1 MNVNNRVRKNIA
13 GASIGNVMEWYD
25 FGVYAYFAIIIS
37 KEIFPS
43 SAASLLATFIVF
55 GIGYVFRPLG
65 SIVFAHFGDKISR
78 KKMLLITFWLM
89 GFGTLLTGLTPNY
102 VTLGLGAPILLALF
116 RIMQGFGAGGEW
128 GGVGSYLTEFG
139 GANKRAFYGSF
150 QQFFILIALL
160 VGSLT
165 GLATSGLAASFMDS
179 IGWRLP
185 FIVGGLILLPTA
197 FVLRRNMDES
207 APFTSVKEKRETLKY
222 PIKNV
227 FTKDIRSTILV
238 ICGTLIWTVSFYI
251 MLAYLP
257 TYLSTTT
264 KLTSSQT
271 FIVTSFGIAVIAVFV
286 LVIGKLSDRIHKRK
300 IFPIIGSLAF
310 VILTYPIFY
319 LIHGAGF
326 IEVMLLVGFLDF
338 FIAFMSG
345 TLVAFFAESFP
356 TNDRY
361 SGFIPYNISTAYFG
375 GFAPTIA
382 VALIAFTKNPLS
394 PSFYVIITAIVSL
407 IAFVLMKE
415 TGNFKELPDTDA
427 AYLKVEK
434 GIEENL

>member
-1 MNVNNRVRKNIA
+1 MYSNRVRRNIA

-43 SAASLLATFIVF
+43 SAASLLETFVVF

-65 SIVFAHFGDKISR
+65 SIVFAHYGDKIGR
-78 KKMLLITFWLM
+78 KNMLLITFWLM

-102 VTLGLGAPILLALF
+102 VTIGLGAPILLALF

-139 GANKRAFYGSF
+139 GSNKRAFYGSF
-150 QQFFILIALL
+150 QQFFILISLL
-160 VGSLT
+160 AGSLT
-165 GLATSGLAASFMDS
+165 ALATTGVAASFMDT

-185 FIVGGLILLPTA
+185 FIIGGLVLLPIA
-197 FVLRRNMDES
+197 FILRRQMDETVS
-207 APFTSVKEKRETLKY
+207 FTTVKEKKETLKY
-222 PIKNV
+222 PIKKV
-227 FTKDIRSTILV
+227 FTKDWKPTVLV
-238 ICGTLIWTVSFYI
+238 IFGTLIWTVSFYI
-251 MLAYLP
+251 MLTYLP

-264 KLTSSQT
+264 SLTSSQT
-271 FIVTSFGIAVIAVFV
+271 FIVTSFGISVIAAFV
-286 LVIGKLSDRIHKRK
+286 LIIGKLSDRLRKRK

-310 VILTYPIFY
+310 VVLTYPIFY

-361 SGFIPYNISTAYFG
+361 SGFIPYNLSTAYFG

-382 VALIAFTKNPLS
+382 IALITLTKNPLS
-394 PSFYVIITAIVSL
+394 PSFYVIATAVLSL
-407 IAFVLMKE
+407 IAFILMKE
-415 TGNFKELPDTDA
+415 TGNIEKLPETKSLYSKEA
-427 AYLKVEK
+427 
-434 GIEENL
+434 IEDI

>member
-1 MNVNNRVRKNIA
+1 MNTNKIRKNIA

-43 SAASLLATFIVF
+43 AAASLLATFIVF
-55 GIGYVFRPLG
+55 GIGYIFRPLG
-65 SIVFAHFGDKISR
+65 SIVFAHYGDKIGR
-78 KKMLLITFWLM
+78 KQMLLITFWLM
-89 GFGTLLTGLTPNY
+89 GFGTMLTGLTPNY
-102 VTLGLGAPILLALF
+102 VTLGLGAPILLAVF

-139 GANKRAFYGSF
+139 GSNKRAFYGSF

-197 FVLRRNMDES
+197 FILRRNMDETTS
-207 APFTSVKEKRETLKY
+207 FTSVKEKKEILKY

-227 FTKDIRSTILV
+227 FTKDLRSTILV
-238 ICGTLIWTVSFYI
+238 VCGTLIWTVSFYI

-264 KLTSSQT
+264 KLTSAQT
-271 FIVTSFGIAVIAVFV
+271 FIVTSVGIAIIAAFV
-286 LVIGKLSDRIHKRK
+286 LVIGKLSDRIHKRR
-300 IFPIIGSLAF
+300 IFPIIGSLGF

-326 IEVMLLVGFLDF
+326 IEVMLLVALLDF

-382 VALIAFTKNPLS
+382 IALIAVTKNPLS
-394 PSFYVIITAIVSL
+394 PSFYVIITAVVSL
-407 IAFVLMKE
+407 IAFILMKE
-415 TGNFKELPDTDA
+415 TGNFKELPETDVD
-427 AYLKVEK
+427 YIREEK
-434 GIEENL
+434 EIEEDL

>member
-1 MNVNNRVRKNIA
+1 MNTNKIRKNIA

-43 SAASLLATFIVF
+43 AAASLLATFIVF
-55 GIGYVFRPLG
+55 GIGYIFRPLG
-65 SIVFAHFGDKISR
+65 SIVFAHYGDKIGR
-78 KKMLLITFWLM
+78 KQMLLITFWLM
-89 GFGTLLTGLTPNY
+89 GFGTMLTGLTPNY
-102 VTLGLGAPILLALF
+102 VTLGLGAPILLAVF

-139 GANKRAFYGSF
+139 GSNKRAFYGSF

-197 FVLRRNMDES
+197 FILRRNMDETTS
-207 APFTSVKEKRETLKY
+207 FTSVKEKKEILKY

-227 FTKDIRSTILV
+227 FTKDLRSTILV
-238 ICGTLIWTVSFYI
+238 VCGTLIWTVSFYI

-264 KLTSSQT
+264 KLTSAQT
-271 FIVTSFGIAVIAVFV
+271 FIVTSVGIAIIAAFV
-286 LVIGKLSDRIHKRK
+286 LVIGKLSDRIHKRR
-300 IFPIIGSLAF
+300 IFPIIGSLGF

-326 IEVMLLVGFLDF
+326 IEVMLLVALLDF

-382 VALIAFTKNPLS
+382 IALIAVTKNPLS
-394 PSFYVIITAIVSL
+394 PSLYVIITAVVSL
-407 IAFVLMKE
+407 IAFILMKE
-415 TGNFKELPDTDA
+415 TGNFKELPETDA
-427 AYLKVEK
+427 AYIREEK
-434 GIEENL
+434 EIEGDL

>member
-1 MNVNNRVRKNIA
+1 MNTNKIRKNIA

-43 SAASLLATFIVF
+43 AAASLLATFIVF
-55 GIGYVFRPLG
+55 GIGYIFRPLG
-65 SIVFAHFGDKISR
+65 SIVFAHYGDKIGR
-78 KKMLLITFWLM
+78 KQMLLITFWLM
-89 GFGTLLTGLTPNY
+89 GFGTMLTGLTPNY
-102 VTLGLGAPILLALF
+102 VTLGLGAPILLAVF

-139 GANKRAFYGSF
+139 GSNKRAFYGSF
-150 QQFFILIALL
+150 QQFFILVALL

-197 FVLRRNMDES
+197 FILRRNMDETTS
-207 APFTSVKEKRETLKY
+207 FTSVKEKKEILKY

-227 FTKDIRSTILV
+227 FTKDLRSTILV
-238 ICGTLIWTVSFYI
+238 VCGTLIWTVSFYI

-264 KLTSSQT
+264 KLTSAQT
-271 FIVTSFGIAVIAVFV
+271 FIVTSVGIAIIAAFV
-286 LVIGKLSDRIHKRK
+286 LVIGKLSDRIHKRR
-300 IFPIIGSLAF
+300 IFPIIGSLGF

-326 IEVMLLVGFLDF
+326 IEVMLLVALLDF

-382 VALIAFTKNPLS
+382 IALIAVTKNPLS
-394 PSFYVIITAIVSL
+394 PSLYVIITAVVSL
-407 IAFVLMKE
+407 IAFILMKE
-415 TGNFKELPDTDA
+415 TGNFKELPETDA
-427 AYLKVEK
+427 AYIREEK
-434 GIEENL
+434 EIEGDL